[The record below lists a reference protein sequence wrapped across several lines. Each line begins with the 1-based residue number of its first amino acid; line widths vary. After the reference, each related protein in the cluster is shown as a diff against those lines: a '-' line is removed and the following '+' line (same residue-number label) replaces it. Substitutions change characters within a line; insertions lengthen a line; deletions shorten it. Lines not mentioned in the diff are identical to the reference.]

1 MKIQSSIKRFFRFSH
16 IAVSET
22 CRQIML
28 VVGAIISIVR
38 QKLPIL
44 QVVISASV
52 TPPSK
57 NFYPVHHPCQSRASS
72 KNIDVKYQGKEQLVY
87 NPCLLSKEEEPS
99 LHAMNHH
106 HSNTISLIHIGC
118 TMHNLFANIF
128 ERMTSTIETF

>member
-1 MKIQSSIKRFFRFSH
+1 MKIQSSMKRFFRFSH

-72 KNIDVKYQGKEQLVY
+72 NNIEVKYRGKGQLVY
-87 NPCLLSKEEEPS
+87 NPCPLSKEEEPS
-99 LHAMNHH
+99 LHAIMH
-106 HSNTISLIHIGC
+106 HSNTISLINIC
-118 TMHNLFANIF
+118 LTMQNMFANIF
-128 ERMTSTIETF
+128 ERMTPTIKGF

>member
-22 CRQIML
+22 CRQIIL

-72 KNIDVKYQGKEQLVY
+72 NDIEVKYLGKGQLVY

-106 HSNTISLIHIGC
+106 HSNTISLIHICC
-118 TMHNLFANIF
+118 TMHNMFANILGG
-128 ERMTSTIETF
+128 SLWAP

>member
-1 MKIQSSIKRFFRFSH
+1 MKIQSSMKRFFRFSH

-22 CRQIML
+22 CRQI
-28 VVGAIISIVR
+28 IISIVR
-38 QKLPIL
+38 QKQPIL
-44 QVVISASV
+44 QVMISASV

-72 KNIDVKYQGKEQLVY
+72 NNIEVKYRGKGQLVY

-106 HSNTISLIHIGC
+106 HSNTISLIHIC
-118 TMHNLFANIF
+118 CIMHNLFAKYGLYYRKVLI
-128 ERMTSTIETF
+128 